1 MYKKIIFIGL
11 IAMLT
16 ACSHQ
21 NPLGSSDQ
29 KTTAKFLVSA
39 SQYAEQK
46 LGAFTPP
53 GGYVYGKCMS
63 GKEKAATCNKLYQQM
78 LEFAKNEPV
87 YQNLSLAD
95 LTDKK
100 TWNLLKDGY
109 NQERFNTI

>member
-1 MYKKIIFIGL
+1 MYKKIVFIGL
-11 IAMLT
+11 ISMLT

-21 NPLGSSDQ
+21 NPLKSSDQ

-46 LGAFTPP
+46 LGIFTPP
-53 GGYVYGKCMS
+53 GGYVYGECMG
-63 GKEKAATCNKLYQQM
+63 GKEKTATCQKLYQKM
-78 LEFAKNEPV
+78 LEFAKTKPA

-100 TWNLLKDGY
+100 TWNLLKDDY